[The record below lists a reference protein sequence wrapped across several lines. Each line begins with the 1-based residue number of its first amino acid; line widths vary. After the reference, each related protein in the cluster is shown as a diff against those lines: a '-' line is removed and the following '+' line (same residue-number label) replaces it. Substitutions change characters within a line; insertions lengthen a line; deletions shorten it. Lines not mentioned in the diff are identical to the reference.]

1 MNIQART
8 ALIRELQDFI
18 EAIPVGRLEALRPLL
33 ADLAEPAFL
42 IEDDLTED
50 ELAIIA
56 EGSREY
62 DRNPGSFLTVEEY
75 KRSRGIE

>member
-1 MNIQART
+1 MNAQAQA
-8 ALIRELQDFI
+8 ALRRELQYFI
-18 EAIPVGRLEALRPLL
+18 EMIPTGRLEALRPLL
-33 ADLAEPAFL
+33 ADLAEPAFV

-56 EGSREY
+56 EGSRKY
-62 DRNPGSFLTVEEY
+62 DRNPDGFLTVDEY